1 MAKNANNITENPCY
15 DNFAK
20 QNKPKGECSKMF
32 KKVSMVTALSAA
44 LLFGGAFQNSVDAQ
58 AKDVNQNHI
67 YKIYYSINGNVE
79 KVSDDNINQ
88 LVNKYLSMFQ
98 INWND
103 FNWNKI
109 QVEQKENTESKEE
122 VKQPEKQEE
131 KPAKEEKADEPKE
144 EVVEKEEPKQEQP
157 EEEAPVKEE
166 QPKQE
171 QPKQE
176 EPKQEDNTEAPAP
189 QQPVAEET
197 EQTTEQ
203 NQSSELSQFEQEVV
217 ELTNQERAKQG
228 LSPLKIDT
236 ELSKVAREKSS
247 DMASNGYFAHNSPS
261 YGSPFDMMKQFGISY
276 STAGENIAKGQRT
289 PEEVVNAWMNSEGH
303 RANIMNANFTHI
315 GVGYVEQG
323 NHWTQQFIGK

>member
-1 MAKNANNITENPCY
+1 
-15 DNFAK
+15 
-20 QNKPKGECSKMF
+20 
-32 KKVSMVTALSAA
+32 
-44 LLFGGAFQNSVDAQ
+44 
-58 AKDVNQNHI
+58 
-67 YKIYYSINGNVE
+67 VE

-109 QVEQKENTESKEE
+109 QVEQKENTESAQPTEE

-131 KPAKEEKADEPKE
+131 QPAKEEKADEPKE

-157 EEEAPVKEE
+157 EEEAPVKE
-166 QPKQE
+166 E

-236 ELSKVAREKSS
+236 ELSKVAREKSR